1 MFLKV
6 NLCYFIF
13 LKVIRVYKYCWR
25 ALDMSLI
32 SCHPAIK
39 YFTEIVDLKSFLK
52 FVSPLFSFLKVHLGN
67 KHSPNSWIHVSQ
79 SDHSNYLLLYFIL
92 LKRILWN
99 NIRSSHRMCPT
110 EKAVLLKISQYS
122 QENTCVGVPYL
133 QSCKPSGLQLY

>member
-25 ALDMSLI
+25 ALNIMSLI

-39 YFTEIVDLKSFLK
+39 YFTEIVDFKSFLK
-52 FVSPLFSFLKVHLGN
+52 FVCPLFSFPKVHLGN
-67 KHSPNSWIHVSQ
+67 KHCPNPWIHVSQ

-122 QENTCVGVPYL
+122 QEKHLC
-133 QSCKPSGLQLY
+133 